1 MNWTHNFALT
11 ASHQWGSILPEIC
24 LVVLAMSLLLIDVL
38 GGRRIDRGLVA
49 RVAMTGQLLLVL
61 VSLIALFGNEGR
73 LDRETFSGMLLHSQ
87 FGQIMRFFFLASSV
101 LVTYLGGIFLKKNP
115 LPGTEF
121 HAIWL
126 LVTAGLML
134 LAQSNHFVMM
144 FVALETVTVGF
155 YVLVSYNRNLSNGLA
170 AGLKYLILGGVSTAI
185 LLMGL
190 ALLYGIAESSGLEGS
205 GGNALKFDELGT
217 FLAFNSENLV
227 ARTGVLLV
235 VAGIAFKIG
244 TVPFQVWIPDVYQG
258 APTPVTAA
266 LAVSSKAGGFAVLV
280 ALVNGPFQPMADL
293 LVPVLSAIAMATIL
307 FGNIAALT
315 MRNVKRLMGLSGVS
329 HAGYLLIGVVALFSI
344 PEARNAIVFYL
355 VTYLLAAFS
364 VFGVMAH
371 VSEGGRDDMQP
382 IDAYQNLSRENPF
395 LGGVLALGL
404 ASLAGIPPL
413 AGFVGKFLLFYAA
426 FKAQLYGLLGVAVI
440 GVVLSI
446 YYYFGWIREAT
457 FRFWK
462 LPRLEEEPSPQPRV
476 LPEIGLVGK
485 ITLGGLA
492 LLILLLGLYPGPLSS
507 LSQY

>member
-1 MNWTHNFALT
+1 MNWSHFFALT
-11 ASHQWGSILPEIC
+11 ATHQWGSIFPEIF
-24 LVVLAMSLLLIDVL
+24 LVVLALSLLIIDVL
-38 GGRRIDRGLVA
+38 GGRRIDRRLVA
-49 RVAMTGQLLLVL
+49 RVAIMGQLLLVL
-61 VSLIALFGNEGR
+61 VAFTALIGTDDR
-73 LDRETFSGMLLHSQ
+73 LDRETFSGMLVHSQ
-87 FGQIMRFFFLASSV
+87 FGQIMRFFFLVSSV

-126 LVTAGLML
+126 LVTAALML
-134 LAQSNHFVMM
+134 LAQSNHFVML

-185 LLMGL
+185 LLMGI
-190 ALLYGIAESSGLEGS
+190 ALLYGIAESSGLENS
-205 GGNALKFDELGT
+205 ARNALKFDELGK
-217 FLAFNSENLV
+217 FLEFNSDNSI

-244 TVPFQVWIPDVYQG
+244 AVPFQIWIPDVYQG

-280 ALVNGPFQPMADL
+280 ALVSGPFRPMADL

-329 HAGYLLIGVVALFSI
+329 HAGYLLIGVVAMFAI

-355 VTYLLAAFS
+355 VTYLLATFS

-371 VSEGGRDDMQP
+371 VSEGGRDDIQP
-382 IDAYQNLSRENPF
+382 IDVYRNLSRENPF

-446 YYYFGWIREAT
+446 YYYFGWIKEAT
-457 FRFWK
+457 FRDWK
-462 LPRLEEEPSPQPRV
+462 LSRLEDEPSPRPKV
-476 LPEIGLVGK
+476 WPELGLAGK
-485 ITLGGLA
+485 IILGGLA

>member
-1 MNWTHNFALT
+1 MNWSHYSALSD
-11 ASHQWGSILPEIC
+11 SHHWAAILPEIC
-24 LVVLAMSLLLIDVL
+24 LVVLALSLLLIDAF
-38 GGRRIDRGLVA
+38 GGRRIDRRLVA
-49 RVAMTGQLLLVL
+49 RVAILGQVVLLL
-61 VSLIALFGNEGR
+61 VSLIALAGSDGR
-73 LDRETFSGMLLHSQ
+73 LERETFAGMLLHSQ
-87 FGQIMRFFFLASSV
+87 FGEIMRFFFLASSIP
-101 LVTYLGGIFLKKNP
+101 VTYLGGVFLKKNP

-121 HAIWL
+121 YSIWL

-134 LAQSNHFVMM
+134 LAQSNHFVML
-144 FVALETVTVGF
+144 FVALETVAVGF
-155 YVLVSYNRNLSNGLA
+155 YVLVGYNRNLSNGLA

-185 LLMGL
+185 LLMGM
-190 ALLYGIAESSGLEGS
+190 ALLYGIAGSPGVESSGA
-205 GGNALKFDELGT
+205 NALKFDELGK
-217 FLAFNSENLV
+217 FLESNSDNLI

-235 VAGIAFKIG
+235 LAGIAFKIG
-244 TVPFQVWIPDVYQG
+244 AVPFQIWIPDVYQG

-280 ALVNGPFQPMADL
+280 VLVNGPFQPMADL
-293 LVPVLSAIAMATIL
+293 LVPVLTAIAMATIL

-329 HAGYLLIGVVALFSI
+329 NAGYLLIGVVAMFTL

-355 VTYLLAAFS
+355 ITYLLAAFS

-371 VSEGGRDDMQP
+371 VSEAGRDDLQP
-382 IDAYQNLSRENPF
+382 VDAYRNLTRENPF

-413 AGFVGKFLLFYAA
+413 AGFLGKFLLFYAA

-457 FRFWK
+457 FRIWT
-462 LPRLEEEPSPQPRV
+462 LPDLEGDGSPQPRV
-476 LPEIGLVGK
+476 SPELGMAGK
-485 ITLGGLA
+485 ITLGALA
-492 LLILLLGLYPGPLSS
+492 LLILLLGLYPEPLSS
-507 LSQY
+507 LTRY